1 MHVKPMICTDLHS
14 SAKKDGVMIMS
25 EFVTYEAFGA
35 KGDGVTDDIAAIAA
49 AHAYANEHG
58 LPVRTDPKAT
68 YYIGGAALPAVIRT
82 HTDWETSHFIIDD
95 RVVENYRTN
104 VFEVPASGEWT
115 SDLPIP
121 PLSAGQQTLDLAACG
136 ISLASDMYVTVKSDE
151 RLQYIRWGLNEDSGS
166 PQTDSFILTRDGRI
180 LSGIN
185 WDYTRITSV
194 SAVPIDAEELIIEG
208 GFFKTI
214 ANQAESRYTYYGR
227 GLSVRRS
234 NTTVRNVSH
243 TIEGEGDR
251 GAPYSG
257 FFCFSSCAYIRMQ
270 DCYVTGHKIYN
281 TIGAQGK
288 PVSMGSYDINCA
300 HVLGITFEGI
310 RQDDILNRSLWGVFG
325 SNFCKQIVFD
335 HCIISRTD
343 AHCGV
348 RDYTIRNSVI
358 GWQGTNT
365 IGFGE
370 MLIENTTCYCSHMI
384 GFRDDYGCTWQ
395 GNLTIR
401 NVIWVPQPGRCFAP
415 TMLYAHNPGTHNF
428 GYPVSLPKHI
438 LIEHVTVVDTNVPR
452 DYAGLR
458 ILANFNPNI
467 TAETADSDKEP
478 YPLVRPER
486 ITIRG
491 LHCVSGKAPI
501 ICDNPY
507 LLPNTVITIED

>member
-1 MHVKPMICTDLHS
+1 
-14 SAKKDGVMIMS
+14 MS
-25 EFVTYEAFGA
+25 DFVTYEAFGA
-35 KGDGVTDDIAAIAA
+35 VGDGVTDDTAAIVA

-58 LPVRTDPKAT
+58 LPVKTDPDAT
-68 YYIGGAALPAVIRT
+68 YYIGGAAMPAVIRT
-82 HTDWETSHFIIDD
+82 HTDWGTSHFIIDD
-95 RVVENYRTN
+95 RTTENYRTN

-194 SAVPIDAEELIIEG
+194 SAVPIDEDELIIEG
-208 GFFKTI
+208 GFFRTI

-234 NTTVRNVSH
+234 HTTVRNVHH
-243 TIEGEGDR
+243 TVEGEGDH

-257 FFCFSSCAYIRMQ
+257 FFCFSSCAYIKMQ
-270 DCYVTGHKIYN
+270 DCYVTGHKIYS
-281 TIGAQGK
+281 TIGSQGK
-288 PVSMGSYDINCA
+288 PVSMGSYDINCG

-310 RQDDILNRSLWGVFG
+310 RQDDILNRNLWGVFG

-343 AHCGV
+343 AHCGL

-415 TMLYAHNPGTHNF
+415 TMLHAYNPGTHNF
-428 GYPVSLPKHI
+428 GYPVSLPKQI
-438 LIEHVTVVDTNVPR
+438 LIENVTVVDTNVPR

-458 ILANFNPNI
+458 ILSNFNPNI
-467 TAETADSDKEP
+467 TAETADTVDEP
-478 YPLVRPER
+478 FPLVRPER

-491 LHCVSGKAPI
+491 LHCVSGKKPI
-501 ICDNPY
+501 ICDNMY
-507 LLPNTVITIED
+507 LLPDTVVTIEG